1 MNKRICFASLFLLIA
16 TFLVLGSAAAMADT
30 VVYNNGAP
38 NGNDAWTIN
47 FGFWVEDSFTL
58 DDHGKPHPDQLRRLA
73 HPWRCHPNRALDDL
87 LCRRRGRRRWPYP
100 PVGHR
105 GSLVRRLLWHRL
117 SGGVLLPPSLQ
128 LTPGTYYLRLQN
140 AVVTNGDPA
149 YWAESGGPSKAYQ
162 STVGSIPSESFPGDR
177 VDGHL
182 HNDNNFPHSEPRF
195 PARRVGKQVRK
206 RWEYLRPIEV
216 TPS

>member
-58 DDHGKPHPDQLRRLA
+58 TTTGNLTQINFAAWLIPGDVIQTVRWTIFSAGAGAGGGGPILRSGTAVVTSGASCGTDCLEETF
-73 HPWRCHPNRALDDL
+73 
-87 LCRRRGRRRWPYP
+87 
-100 PVGHR
+100 
-105 GSLVRRLLWHRL
+105 SL
-117 SGGVLLPPSLQ
+117 PSLH

-162 STVGSIPSESFPGDR
+162 STAGSIPSESF
-177 VDGHL
+177 
-182 HNDNNFPHSEPRF
+182 
-195 PARRVGKQVRK
+195 QV
-206 RWEYLRPIEV
+206 IE
-216 TPS
+216 